1 MIFFLGFCKN
11 AIQQEQTIGALN
23 IGVSLFGNKREL
35 REHEDYSMRD
45 DAVVL
50 RHLSYSTD
58 LSILVCM
65 V

>member
-1 MIFFLGFCKN
+1 
-11 AIQQEQTIGALN
+11 
-23 IGVSLFGNKREL
+23 VSLFGNKREL